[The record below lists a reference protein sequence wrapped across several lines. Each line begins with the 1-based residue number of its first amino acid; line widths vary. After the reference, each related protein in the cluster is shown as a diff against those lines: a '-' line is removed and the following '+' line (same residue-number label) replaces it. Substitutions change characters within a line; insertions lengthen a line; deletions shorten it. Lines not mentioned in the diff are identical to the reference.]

1 MFSEL
6 PRGNSHREQR
16 ETVVEEAEPGQLKR
30 LGTDAF
36 TASCS
41 EEVVVDGTVP
51 LKKSVVSRKQGSRNV
66 TKEQ

>member
-16 ETVVEEAEPGQLKR
+16 VTVVEEAEPGQLKR
-30 LGTDAF
+30 LGTDPF

-41 EEVVVDGTVP
+41 EDVVDDETVP
-51 LKKSVVSRKQGSRNV
+51 LKKSVVVQEQCSRNV

>member
-36 TASCS
+36 TASDADEPAACAA
-41 EEVVVDGTVP
+41 
-51 LKKSVVSRKQGSRNV
+51 R
-66 TKEQ
+66 